1 MALQDPTPGSEP
13 FVPHQ
18 ESLDL
23 IRLMLPD
30 NVGLQDAAVMQ
41 DEKVSSFKLAAIS
54 QAHCRPGFDCFSKR
68 LTATSS
74 TCLPSLLVRT
84 RLNSKM

>member
-30 NVGLQDAAVMQ
+30 NVGPQDASVMQ
-41 DEKVSSFKLAAIS
+41 DETQGQGEQLQVGGN
-54 QAHCRPGFDCFSKR
+54 HCRPGFDCFSKR

-74 TCLPSLLVRT
+74 TCLPVRT